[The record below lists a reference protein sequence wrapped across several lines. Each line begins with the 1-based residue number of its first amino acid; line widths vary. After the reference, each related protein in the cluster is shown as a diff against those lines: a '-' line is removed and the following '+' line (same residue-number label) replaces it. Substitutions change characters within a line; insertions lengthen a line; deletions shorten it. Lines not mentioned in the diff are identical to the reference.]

1 MSTARSTDY
10 SEILKNMESACD
22 IVVAFQLEHWNQIGD
37 EVVSDKSH
45 NQLVSF
51 VDQESEKTLVER
63 LTKALPGST
72 IIGEESAS
80 NNREITEYTWVID
93 PLDGTTNYLHGLP
106 VFSISIALL
115 HEGVPVIAIVDC
127 PALNERFTAIKG
139 NGAKLNGK
147 DFSVA
152 TNTELTHSLLATGFP
167 YHDFAEMDSY
177 LEVLTYFM
185 KHTRGLRR
193 MGSAAID
200 LAYTACGRFDAFF
213 ELHLSPWDVA
223 AGVLLVRE
231 AGGIVTTFEGN
242 DEVIFA
248 DNILASS
255 SSLYPSIKKSVQQ
268 AFND

>member
-1 MSTARSTDY
+1 MSIVKSTEY

-22 IVVAFQLEHWNQIGD
+22 IVGAFQLQHWNKVGN

-51 VDQESEKTLVER
+51 VDQESEKTLVDQ
-63 LTKALPGST
+63 LTKALPSST

-80 NNREITEYTWVID
+80 NNREISEYTWVID

-106 VFSISIALL
+106 VFSISVALL
-115 HEGVPVIAIVDC
+115 HEGMPVIAIVDC
-127 PALNERFTAIKG
+127 PALNERFTAIQGKG
-139 NGAKLNGK
+139 SKLNGEE
-147 DFSVA
+147 FSVA
-152 TNTELTHSLLATGFP
+152 TNAELTHSLLATGFP
-167 YHDFAEMDSY
+167 YHDFAEMDAY
-177 LEVLTYFM
+177 LEVLTNFM

-223 AGVLLVRE
+223 AGVLLIRE
-231 AGGIVTTFEGN
+231 AGGVVTTFDGN
-242 DEVIFA
+242 NEVIFSE
-248 DNILASS
+248 NILASS
-255 SSLYPSIKKSVQQ
+255 SSLYPSIKQSIEQT
-268 AFND
+268 F